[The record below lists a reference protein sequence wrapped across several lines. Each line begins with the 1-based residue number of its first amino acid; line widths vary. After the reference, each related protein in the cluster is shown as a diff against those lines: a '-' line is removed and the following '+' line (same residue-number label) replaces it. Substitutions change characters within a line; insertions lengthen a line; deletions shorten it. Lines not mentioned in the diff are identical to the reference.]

1 MSCEIASEATYEID
15 CYVPY
20 DICGEIS
27 CEFLMG
33 FLVTLLVRSLMRFIV
48 RFEIVVLRNLV

>member
-33 FLVTLLVRSLMRFIV
+33 FLVTLLVRSLMRFL

>member
-15 CYVPY
+15 CYVSY

-33 FLVTLLVRSLMRFIV
+33 FLVTLLVRSLVRFIV
-48 RFEIVVLRNLV
+48 RCLRDLL